1 MLLDRIAE
9 RAALEGVIDSAR
21 RGISGALVLRGE
33 AGMGKTLL
41 LDHASAWAHD
51 LRLVRISGIEAESAF
66 GFGALHRFLLPFL
79 GSLNDLPRPQRDA
92 LSSAFGLSTQAPADL
107 FLVGLATLTLLADA
121 AAPQG
126 LLCIVDDA
134 QWVDQES
141 LQVLAFVGRR
151 LSADGIALIFGIRA
165 SDEVLPLLAGLP
177 TTEIGGLPE
186 SAALELLYQVAPDPL
201 DAHIAH
207 RIVSETRGC
216 PLALTE
222 LAHELTSMQWA
233 GATRVPEPIPISRR
247 LETHFRRQVDT
258 MPPDAQT
265 FVLVAAAETSGDPSL
280 VRTVAARLG
289 CSPDAEALAI
299 QARLMS
305 TDPRIEFRH
314 PLIRSAV
321 YAGASPEER
330 RAVHGALAASID
342 RSTEPDRWAGHIVA
356 TASGPDDELAAEL
369 EDMARRARDRG
380 GYAAEATLLAQAAE
394 LTGDVSQHSARLLHA
409 AEAALTAG
417 EPHRANALLAQAR
430 PGLTKPHLRAEAQ
443 QVAGELSVPLGQP
456 AAAASLLL
464 DAARE
469 FLPLDIDKA
478 RESLLEALDAFMV
491 SQHFTLNT
499 GGAEIAEAALATAGR
514 TERRQ
519 LADLLLDG
527 TSLFLATG
535 YGEAAGVLS
544 AAFDVMRDGPV
555 PKEDL
560 IRWSALGMAITN
572 EICDDRTYAQWVQL
586 VESSARDQGALI
598 ALQVALVGL
607 GGHEIRAGQ
616 FSAAETHLAEALE
629 ITAAVG
635 GEIGFYRPLN
645 VTLLAWR
652 GNAAETRSA
661 ARKLIKRG
669 SLVGSAP
676 AVFQAHY
683 ALAILELGAGRYSE
697 ALSAAQSI
705 TDHQAFGF
713 SGRTLPLVVEA
724 GVRSGDRTAAEHA
737 LDEMIAR
744 AGAIDTGW
752 FQGLLARSQALLAG
766 DDEAEALFE
775 ASIAHL
781 EETSVVTD
789 LARSHLLFGE
799 WLRRQNRRVDARRE
813 LRVAYESF
821 AAMGAGGF
829 AERARAE
836 LMATG
841 ERARRRS
848 VDTRNDLTAQ
858 ELQISRL
865 ASRGATNPEI
875 AAKLFVSSSTI
886 DYHLKKVF
894 RKLDI
899 TSRRQLEQHLPE

>member
-9 RAALEGVIDSAR
+9 RAALEGVLDSAR

-33 AGMGKTLL
+33 PGMGKTLL
-41 LDHASAWAHD
+41 LDHAAASAQD
-51 LRLVRISGIEAESAF
+51 LRLVRISGIEAESTF
-66 GFGALHRFLLPFL
+66 GFGALHRCLLPFL
-79 GSLNDLPRPQRDA
+79 GSLNDLPPPQRDA
-92 LSSAFGLSTQAPADL
+92 LSSAFGLSTRAPADL

-121 AAPQG
+121 AATEG

-165 SDEVLPLLAGLP
+165 SEDVLPLLAGLP

-201 DAHIAH
+201 DVQVAQ
-207 RIVSETRGC
+207 RIVTETSGC

-233 GATRVPEPIPISRR
+233 GASRVPEPIPITRR

-258 MPPDAQT
+258 MPADAQT
-265 FVLVAAAETSGDPSL
+265 FALVAAAETSGDPSL
-280 VRTVAARLG
+280 VRMVSAQLG
-289 CSPDAEALAI
+289 CSPDAEALVV
-299 QARLMS
+299 QERLLS

-321 YAGASPEER
+321 YAGASAEER
-330 RAVHGALAASID
+330 RVVHGALAASID
-342 RSTEPDRWAGHIVA
+342 RSADPDRWAGHIVA
-356 TASGPDDELAAEL
+356 TARGPDDELAAEL
-369 EDMARRARDRG
+369 EKTARRARDRG

-394 LTGDVSQHSARLLHA
+394 LTGDLPTQSARLLHA
-409 AEAALTAG
+409 AEAALMAG
-417 EPHRANALLAQAR
+417 EAHRANALLAQAR
-430 PGLTKPHLRAEAQ
+430 PGLTEPHLRAEAQ
-443 QVAGELSVPLGQP
+443 QLAAALSVPLGQP
-456 AAAASLLL
+456 AAAAALLL
-464 DAARE
+464 DAARQ
-469 FLPLDIDKA
+469 FLPLDIDRA

-499 GGAEIAEAALATAGR
+499 SGAEIAEAALATAGR

-519 LADLLLDG
+519 LADYLLDG
-527 TSLFLATG
+527 TSLLLATG
-535 YGEAAGVLS
+535 YGEATRVLG
-544 AAFDVMRDGPV
+544 AAFDIMRNGPV
-555 PKEDL
+555 SPEDL
-560 IRWSALGMAITN
+560 IRWSAFGMAITN
-572 EICDDRTYAQWVQL
+572 EICDDHAYAQWVQL
-586 VESSARDQGALI
+586 VESSAREQGALI

-607 GGHEIRAGQ
+607 AGHEIRAGQ

-635 GEIGFYRPLN
+635 GAIGFYRPLN

-652 GNAAETRSA
+652 GDATGTRSA
-661 ARKLIKRG
+661 ARQLIKRG
-669 SLVGSAP
+669 TLVGSAP

-683 ALAILELGAGRYSE
+683 ALAILELGAGRYSD
-697 ALSAAQSI
+697 ALSAARGI
-705 TDHQAFGF
+705 TDHQALGF

-737 LDEMIAR
+737 LDEMTAR
-744 AGAIDTGW
+744 VRAIDTGW
-752 FQGLLARSQALLAG
+752 ARGLLARSQALLAG
-766 DDEAEALFE
+766 DDDAEALFE
-775 ASIAHL
+775 QSISYL
-781 EETSVVTD
+781 KQTSVVTD
-789 LARSHLLFGE
+789 LARAHLLYGE
-799 WLRRQNRRVDARRE
+799 WLRRQNRRVDARRY
-813 LRVAYESF
+813 LRLAYESF

-836 LMATG
+836 LLATG

-848 VDTRNDLTAQ
+848 VDTGNDLTAQ